1 MRKFTWILALS
12 LFLALPARGQDTP
25 QVELFGGGGFA
36 RADVG
41 GADLNLYGWNGAVT
55 ENVNKWLGGT
65 ADFSGFYGHQTTL
78 GPGLTPVDVNVS
90 AHTFMFGP
98 HFAYRKAGAFTPFA
112 HVLLGGI
119 RASQGYVGISQ
130 DATRF
135 AAAFGG
141 GIDIKV
147 HKHVAVRVFQAEY
160 VVTPFLGLRQ
170 DNIRLTAGI
179 VLRFGKR

>member
-1 MRKFTWILALS
+1 MRKFMWLLALG
-12 LFLALPARGQDTP
+12 LFLALPGSGQDTP
-25 QVELFGGGGFA
+25 KLEIFSGGGFA

-55 ENVNKWLGGT
+55 ENLNSWFGGT
-65 ADFSGFYGHQTTL
+65 ADFSGFYGRQTQ
-78 GPGLTPVDVNVS
+78 PGTPPVEVNVS

-98 HFAYRKAGAFTPFA
+98 RFTFRKAGAFTPFA
-112 HVLLGGI
+112 HALLGGI
-119 RASQGYVGISQ
+119 RASQGYIGISQ
-130 DATRF
+130 DATKF

-147 HKHVAVRVFQAEY
+147 HKNVAIRVVQAEY
-160 VVTPFLGLRQ
+160 LVTPFFGLRQ
-170 DNIRLTAGI
+170 DNIRLTAGV

>member
-1 MRKFTWILALS
+1 MRKFTWIFALS
-12 LFLALPARGQDTP
+12 LFVALPARGQVVP

-36 RADVG
+36 RADIG
-41 GADLNLYGWNGAVT
+41 GANTNLYGWNGAVT

-65 ADFSGFYGHQTTL
+65 ADFSGWYAH
-78 GPGLTPVDVNVS
+78 PSSVNVS

-98 HFAYRKAGAFTPFA
+98 HFAYRKAGGFTPFA
-112 HVLLGGI
+112 HVLLGGM
-119 RASQGYVGISQ
+119 RASERYLDSKTAPGGLSQ
-130 DATRF
+130 AATKF

-147 HKHVAVRVFQAEY
+147 HKHVAVRIFQADY

-179 VLRFGKR
+179 VFRFGKR

>member
-1 MRKFTWILALS
+1 MRKFTWIFALS
-12 LFLALPARGQDTP
+12 LFLALPARGQDIP
-25 QVELFGGGGFA
+25 RVELFGGGGFA
-36 RADVG
+36 RADLG

-55 ENVNKWLGGT
+55 ENLNKWFGGT
-65 ADFSGFYGHQTTL
+65 ADFSGWYAH
-78 GPGLTPVDVNVS
+78 PNSVNVS

-130 DATRF
+130 DATKF

-147 HKHVAVRVFQAEY
+147 HRNVAVRIIQAEY
-160 VVTPFLGLRQ
+160 MVTPFLGLRQ
-170 DNIRLTAGI
+170 DNVRLTAGI